1 MKEKFIKNELKIK
14 QLEEIFE
21 SPIVICTQSLNNNSV
36 LEKEILKELSNN
48 RLSSFKISSKL
59 LKNFLTTR
67 FQNLESFSNN
77 FVNIFYIK
85 KTELPLTLKESL
97 KCLLLIQN
105 KKTTFLILNIFIF
118 STYLSVKNLDFLLH
132 VLSLNFKNSKQI
144 NNLVIDK
151 IFCRLHAFFIFLKLN
166 TCKKGE

>member
-1 MKEKFIKNELKIK
+1 MKEKFIKNDLKIK

-21 SPIVICTQSLNNNSV
+21 SPIVICTQSLNNNLV

-85 KTELPLTLKESL
+85 K
-97 KCLLLIQN
+97 
-105 KKTTFLILNIFIF
+105 F
-118 STYLSVKNLDFLLH
+118 D
-132 VLSLNFKNSKQI
+132 
-144 NNLVIDK
+144 
-151 IFCRLHAFFIFLKLN
+151 
-166 TCKKGE
+166 